1 MALTR
6 YTCHL
11 GHDAGYSKGRTQ
23 GYASYHAKLDELHQ
37 SRPPREQRRIDDEDA
52 EEVEQERSA
61 CGKALGGV
69 SWTKSLRHRIAALTP
84 KRNIRNDQL
93 IQLGEPGR

>member
-1 MALTR
+1 MSSTKAA
-6 YTCHL
+6 HH
-11 GHDAGYSKGRTQ
+11 GNNDIMH
-23 GYASYHAKLDELHQ
+23 
-37 SRPPREQRRIDDEDA
+37 IDDEDA
-52 EEVEQERSA
+52 EEVEQERK
-61 CGKALGGV
+61 CVRKALGGV